1 MPYFK
6 ALLLALP
13 SVAVVCANAQVPA
26 AQTVHTIHVNTAH
39 AVNSFVPNQTLGAGI
54 DRLPKGAIDKL
65 LNPET
70 MKKVLS
76 AGWQPVTYRQNTE
89 LFVEAWHWNPEGK
102 WSDPAGRGYFVGN
115 AEPTQFIRHSYGY
128 PLPHRGFTR
137 NDGTGT
143 MGYSRLTDGDTE
155 TYWKS
160 NPYLTNEFTGEDD
173 SLHPQWVI
181 LDLMTP
187 QPLDAI
193 QIAWAEPHAVQ
204 YEVQYW
210 TGSEPIDDP
219 IKHPTK
225 GVWQA
230 FPGGS
235 VRKGVGGVATL
246 RLAEK
251 PVLVRFVRIW
261 MTASS
266 NTCDTQ
272 GSSVS
277 DKRNC
282 IGYAIREIYLG
293 TESADGEFHDLVRHT
308 PDQDQTTTYCSSVD
322 PWHAP
327 ADIDPLERDQVGFD
341 LFFTSGYTR
350 GLPAIVPIALLYDV
364 PENAA
369 NEIAYLKR
377 RGYPVSYIEMG
388 EEADGQYMLPE
399 DYAALYIQ
407 WATAIH
413 RLVPEAKLGG
423 PSFQGVDEDIE
434 VWPDARGRTSW
445 TARFIDYLKT
455 HGHLNDLAFF
465 SFEHY
470 PFEPCKIQWSSLYD
484 EATLVTHISEVWRAD
499 GVPASVPLL
508 ITEGNISWQDAENSV
523 DIFGALWLADYVGA
537 FLRAG
542 GQGIYYFHYMPMGL
556 HPGCNDSPGTFG
568 LFTVDANLIPQQP
581 LSQFFA
587 SQLINLDWV
596 EPGSGVHQVFPASS
610 DVTDGAGNTL
620 VTAYALQRPDSTWS
634 LMLINKDQHNAH
646 ALRIVFDGAPNT
658 NSAPQSFRGEVT
670 STIFGSAQYQWHPTP
685 TGGSASPDGP
695 AVRSTIAAGPETI
708 YTLPAASIVVLS
720 GKIGSAT
727 ATNASLN

>member
-1 MPYFK
+1 MRQLK
-6 ALLLALP
+6 ATLLFISLVT
-13 SVAVVCANAQVPA
+13 VARANAQSLPA
-26 AQTVHTIHVNTAH
+26 PTLHTIHVNTAR

-89 LFVEAWHWNPEGK
+89 LFVEGWHWNPDGK

-115 AEPTQFIRHSYGY
+115 AMPTQPIRHSYGY

-137 NDGTGT
+137 NDGTGAV
-143 MGYSRLTDGDTE
+143 GYSRLTDGDTE

-160 NPYLTNEFTGEDD
+160 NPYLTRAFTGEDD
-173 SLHPQWVI
+173 ALHPQWVVM
-181 LDLMTP
+181 DLMTP

-235 VRKGVGGVATL
+235 VNKGEGGLATL
-246 RLAEK
+246 RLAQA
-251 PVLVRFVRIW
+251 PISARFIRIW

-266 NTCDTQ
+266 NTCDSH
-272 GSSVS
+272 GSS

-282 IGYAIREIYLG
+282 VGYAIREIYLG
-293 TESADGEFHDLVRHT
+293 TEGADGEFHDLVRHT

-327 ADIDPLERDQVGFD
+327 SDIDPQERDQVGFD

-350 GLPAIVPIALLYDV
+350 GLPAVVPIALIYDV

-369 NEIAYLKR
+369 NEIAYLKK

-423 PSFQGVDEDIE
+423 PSFQGVNEDIE

-445 TARFIDYLKT
+445 TARFIDYLRE
-455 HGHLNDLAFF
+455 HGRLNDLAFF

-484 EATLVTHISEVWRAD
+484 EATLVTHISKVWRAD
-499 GVPASVPLL
+499 GVPANVPLL

-537 FLRAG
+537 FMSAG
-542 GQGIYYFHYMPMGL
+542 GQGIYYFHYMPLGL

-568 LFTVDANLIPQQP
+568 LFSVDANLVPQQP

-610 DVTDGAGNTL
+610 DILDGAGNVL
-620 VTAYALQRPDSTWS
+620 VTAYALKRPDATWS

-646 ALRIVFDGAPNT
+646 AVRISFDSGPAA
-658 NSAPQSFRGEVT
+658 SATPQSFRGEVT
-670 STIFGSAQYQWHPTP
+670 STTFGSAQYQWHPTP
-685 TGGSASPDGP
+685 TGGSANPDGP
-695 AVRSTIAAGPETI
+695 ALRSTIAASPQTS
-708 YTLPAASIVVLS
+708 YTLPAASITVLS
-720 GKIGSAT
+720 GRVQ
-727 ATNASLN
+727 